1 MVRLVAESGLLLL
14 RLDLRLWHLQML
26 LGLSLRMCVFLLAEN
41 LQLQKE
47 LLLLEETGIGGVH
60 GRWRFLCLLVRRNV
74 LVILKLLH
82 FRLHILGLLVT
93 VLV

>member
-1 MVRLVAESGLLLL
+1 MVRLVAESGLFLLSL
-14 RLDLRLWHLQML
+14 NLCLWHLRML
-26 LGLSLRMCVFLLAEN
+26 LGLSLCMCVFLLAEN

-47 LLLLEETGIGGVH
+47 LLLLEKTGIGGVH
-60 GRWRFLCLLVRRNV
+60 GRWRFLCLLVRGNV

-82 FRLHILGLLVT
+82 FRLHILGFLVT